1 VSERFDVIV
10 VGLGGMGSAAAAH
23 LAERGRTVL
32 GLEQHWAAHDRGSS
46 HGDSRVYRQAY
57 FEHPDYVPLLLR
69 AFDLWHDLGTR
80 AGTELLTVTGG
91 LMLGPPTSRTVTGS
105 QASAE
110 RWDLPHALLDAA
122 EIRARFPAFAP
133 APDEIA
139 LYEANAGFVR
149 PEATVSAHLAVA
161 AAAGADLRFGPRVL
175 GWDAGG
181 SAGGVAVT
189 TADGTFR
196 ADRLVLAAGAWAG
209 TVLAD
214 LGLPL
219 EVQRQV
225 QFWFRPP
232 GGTGLFAADRFPVYV
247 WDSVDGV
254 QAYGFPLAGDPS
266 EGVKAALFRHGGP
279 ADPDHLRR
287 DVGPDEPE
295 ALLAFLRTRLPALPG
310 PVVRA
315 VPCMYTN
322 TPDEHFVLGLHP
334 QHPEVA
340 LAAGFSGHGFKFVP
354 VVGELLADLVV
365 DGGTGAD
372 IGLFDPGRL
381 VAADRPAAPAA
392 PVPSSQESR

>member
-23 LAERGRTVL
+23 LAERGRRVL
-32 GLEQHWAAHDRGSS
+32 GLEQHGPAHDRGSS

-69 AFDLWHDLGTR
+69 AFELWHELGAR
-80 AGTELLTVTGG
+80 AGRELLTVTGG

-105 QASAE
+105 RASAA
-110 RWDLPHALLDAA
+110 RWGLTHALLDAA

-139 LYEANAGFVR
+139 VYEANAGFVR

-161 AAAGADLRFGPRVL
+161 AAAGADLRFEQRVL

-181 SAGGVAVT
+181 SGGGRSGGVAVT
-189 TADGTFR
+189 TTAGMFR
-196 ADRLVLAAGAWAG
+196 ADRLVLAAGPWAG

-219 EVQRQV
+219 EVERQV

-232 GGTGLFAADRFPVYV
+232 GGTDPFEASRFPIYV
-247 WDSVDGV
+247 WDSIDGM

-266 EGVKAALFRHGGP
+266 EGVKAALFRLGGP

-287 DVGPDEPE
+287 DVGADEAEP
-295 ALLAFLRTRLPALPG
+295 LLAFLRPRLPALAG

-334 QHPEVA
+334 EHPEVA

-354 VVGELLADLVV
+354 VVGELLADLVI
-365 DGGTGAD
+365 DGGTVAD

-381 VAADRPAAPAA
+381 LGRARIVPA
-392 PVPSSQESR
+392 